1 MFFPLPAHD
10 YLKNRS
16 VPQVVASPD
25 CRTIHRAAGA
35 KDYASIRSTP
45 VVGMTSKAIKHLFL
59 PRSHFP
65 GRWDQLKG
73 RPAAYKPIAASAVI
87 SRETTPACAAVKRA
101 GLVEDQPPV
110 GVCSVFPVLEAV

>member
-10 YLKNRS
+10 HLKNRS

-87 SRETTPACAAVKRA
+87 SGEAAPTCAAEKRTS
-101 GLVEDQPPV
+101 LVESWSTI
-110 GVCSVFPVLEAV
+110 GVCSIFAISKA